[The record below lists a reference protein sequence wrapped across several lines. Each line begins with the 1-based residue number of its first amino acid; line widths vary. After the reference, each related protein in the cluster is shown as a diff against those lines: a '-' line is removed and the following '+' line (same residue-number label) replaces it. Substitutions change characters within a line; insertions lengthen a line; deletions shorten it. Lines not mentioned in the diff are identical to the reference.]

1 MDYVSVAD
9 TAQAWNIAERT
20 VRYYCNQGRVPG
32 AILTGKTWNIPKD
45 AQKPE
50 RINKKIETLLHILKA
65 EREARITGRL
75 YHKVQIEFT
84 YNSNRIEGSQ
94 LTHDQTR
101 YIFET
106 NTIDLANKAVKVND
120 IVETANHF
128 RCVDMAI
135 EQTNYVL
142 SESFI
147 KELHQTL
154 KNGTTDSRKSWFAVG
169 EYKRLPNEVGGKET
183 TSPEEVSRAMKEL
196 LDSYNATK
204 EKTLDEIIEF
214 HVRFEQIHPF
224 QDGNGRV
231 GRLIMFKECLRNDI
245 VPFIITDEM
254 KMFYY
259 RGLNEWDNEKGFL
272 RDTCLSA
279 QDAFKEY
286 LNYFKIPY

>member
-286 LNYFKIPY
+286 YPS